1 MMHMTLRTI
10 SLAMMLA
17 LCGAVASAADPL
29 PSWNDGPVKQAILS
43 FADQVADPASPRFVP
58 APERIAVFDN
68 DGTLW
73 PENPLPFQLAFVI
86 DELKRRLPE
95 NPSWKDN
102 ELVMAA
108 VEGRLEI
115 ILAGGTR
122 ALIELLDLTHADVAT
137 DVFDRRVRGWLK
149 SARPPRFERPYDAL
163 AYAPMLELL
172 DHLRSKGFKTYIVSG
187 GGQDFMRVWAEAVY
201 GIPPEWV
208 IGSYAR
214 TEYALI
220 EGKPTLT
227 KRPGVEFIDDKA
239 GKPVAIDRFIGR
251 RPIATFGNSDG
262 DKAMLE
268 WTTIDRPNT
277 LGVIVHHTDEAREY
291 AYDSAPKST
300 GKLIE
305 ALQDAPKRGWHV
317 IDMKTGWKRV
327 FRSDP

>member
-1 MMHMTLRTI
+1 MLPSLRI
-10 SLAMMLA
+10 FSLALLLSIATRATLA
-17 LCGAVASAADPL
+17 SDPL
-29 PSWNDGPVKQAILS
+29 PSWNDGPVKRAILA
-43 FADQVADPASPRFVP
+43 FAEQAADPASPKHIPV
-58 APERIAVFDN
+58 ADRIAVFDN

-73 PENPLPFQLAFVI
+73 PENPIPFQLAFVI

-95 NPSWKDN
+95 NPAWKEN
-102 ELVMAA
+102 PLVTAA
-108 VEGRLEI
+108 VEGRMES
-115 ILAGGTR
+115 ILAGGTQ

-137 DVFDRRVRGWLK
+137 EEFDRRVRDWLK
-149 SARPPRFERPYDAL
+149 SANHPRFDRRYDTL
-163 AYAPMLELL
+163 GYAPMRELL
-172 DHLRSKGFKTYIVSG
+172 DYLRSRGFKTYIVSG
-187 GGQDFMRVWAEAVY
+187 GGQDFMRVWAESVY

-220 EGKPTLT
+220 DGKPTLT

-251 RPIATFGNSDG
+251 RPVAAFGNSDG

-268 WTTIDRPNT
+268 WTTVGRPNT
-277 LGVIVHHTDEAREY
+277 LGVIVHHTDDTREY

-305 ALQDAPKRGWHV
+305 ALKDAPARGWHV
-317 IDMKTGWKRV
+317 IDIKQDWNRV
-327 FRSDP
+327 FRSGP